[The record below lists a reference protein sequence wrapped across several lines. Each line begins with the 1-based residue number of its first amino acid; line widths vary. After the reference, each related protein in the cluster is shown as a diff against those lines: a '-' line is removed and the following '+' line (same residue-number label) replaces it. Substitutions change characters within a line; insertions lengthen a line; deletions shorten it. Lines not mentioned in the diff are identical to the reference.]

1 MNEQCRWVLDTNVL
15 ISRLLAPGGVA
26 ARAADLALARGV
38 LPLSEATLDEM
49 IAVLG
54 RSKFDPYIRCEDR
67 QRFIALLGG
76 VARLVPVLRHLE
88 VCRDPS
94 DDKFLDVAF
103 AGEADAIISGDR
115 NLLALHPL
123 HGLAT
128 LSPTAFLAAQDE
140 R

>member
-1 MNEQCRWVLDTNVL
+1 
-15 ISRLLAPGGVA
+15 
-26 ARAADLALARGV
+26 
-38 LPLSEATLDEM
+38 
-49 IAVLG
+49 
-54 RSKFDPYIRCEDR
+54 
-67 QRFIALLGG
+67 
-76 VARLVPVLRHLE
+76 LE

-128 LSPTAFLAAQDE
+128 LSLTAFLAAQDE